1 MARNWKRNNGTEV
14 VIKKM
19 RDERAIY
26 WREETI
32 ERKDGKA
39 KGEVTDK
46 NADKKK
52 SYFKIRLFLLKLFT
66 HKL

>member
-14 VIKKM
+14 VIKKT

-32 ERKDGKA
+32 ERKDGEV
-39 KGEVTDK
+39 KGELTDK
-46 NADKKK
+46 NADKK